1 MKIDLFI
8 RAVLL
13 WANLYILVNGRSLKK
28 VQHDEVDILSD
39 EDSDIASTTKSALG
53 SQMSFIEEF
62 LALATDD
69 GEKTQQKEEEVEVNE
84 RYDKIFWTD
93 DELYQLKVISDDYLL
108 KESPSKPRLQ
118 QFHNSEASKNLAA
131 IKGMESREASLVE
144 RSRIETPA
152 SDRQMEVRETVSRE
166 VVEERYTQ
174 LVLALPARIE
184 EAEVAMVIL
193 VEIKL
198 QHRSETSKCNRTQ
211 LVIKRTMLALHN
223 SICSRCKEEL
233 SRAMM

>member
-8 RAVLL
+8 RAFLL

-28 VQHDEVDILSD
+28 VQHNEVDILSD

-84 RYDKIFWTD
+84 RHDKIFWTD

-118 QFHNSEASKNLAA
+118 QFQNSKA
-131 IKGMESREASLVE
+131 
-144 RSRIETPA
+144 
-152 SDRQMEVRETVSRE
+152 
-166 VVEERYTQ
+166 
-174 LVLALPARIE
+174 
-184 EAEVAMVIL
+184 
-193 VEIKL
+193 
-198 QHRSETSKCNRTQ
+198 
-211 LVIKRTMLALHN
+211 
-223 SICSRCKEEL
+223 
-233 SRAMM
+233 